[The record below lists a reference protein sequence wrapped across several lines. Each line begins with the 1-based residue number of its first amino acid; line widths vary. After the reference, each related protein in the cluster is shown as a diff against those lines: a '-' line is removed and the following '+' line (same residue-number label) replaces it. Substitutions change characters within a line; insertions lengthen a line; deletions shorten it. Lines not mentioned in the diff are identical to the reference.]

1 MCLAVG
7 TQMTL
12 QKCEQGSQGAG
23 LYPCSFPEK
32 VKDDPLLKVIKN
44 PTTDCSLMQFHTPK
58 KEHIECEFAKKE
70 KYPQ

>member
-1 MCLAVG
+1 MP
-7 TQMTL
+7 
-12 QKCEQGSQGAG
+12 GSGHPNDTTEVWTG
-23 LYPCSFPEK
+23 KLGGCSFPEK